1 MLAATESVPLIIT
14 NTIVGGV
21 FGILSTLALTALRYG
36 KPKALDILNGS
47 LGGLVAVTASCD
59 LTVPWMAAIIGFVGG
74 LVVIYVIDLLEKFRL
89 DDAVGAIPV
98 HLGAGPAP
106 QVEYDEPVWPSTYD
120 GVSAAH
126 RLVAQHHR
134 ALRVSTYQ
142 VVPLPEW
149 KALAGVGT
157 RLSDQDAAA
166 VAGRLLDYGL
176 AGGGSRR

>member
-1 MLAATESVPLIIT
+1 VHSVGGWVALAAIRHIGPRRGRFNDPGGVIEPNSVTLTSLGVFLLWFGWLGFNGGSMLAATESVPLIIT

-98 HLGAGPAP
+98 PPGCRYLG
-106 QVEYDEPVWPSTYD
+106 
-120 GVSAAH
+120 
-126 RLVAQHHR
+126 
-134 ALRVSTYQ
+134 
-142 VVPLPEW
+142 
-149 KALAGVGT
+149 
-157 RLSDQDAAA
+157 DAC
-166 VAGRLLDYGL
+166 
-176 AGGGSRR
+176 GSPFG